1 MLLLTGAFCDNPF
14 FAWIGMLYFCAI
26 QTSFMNHR
34 TLIATTCLLA
44 LFAILF
50 SSCSMEK
57 RHYRNGYYV
66 QHSTGL
72 VNRKCVQN
80 NPADA
85 ENHIEVMHVNVN
97 SERSDSI
104 GVTSKGDRR
113 KNNVTDSAAFARTVN
128 EGSEQKNV
136 VIENKINSENKDQT
150 ATIAKGNDEPEEK
163 DNKRKPGKVLTILGA
178 IFIGIGLTGIL
189 FTPIFGPLGD
199 TLAVIALTLGIVF
212 LLVGIKK
219 KRASETAVQKKKLK
233 IKSKILIG
241 IGVAAFV
248 VGFAMLLVV
257 IGFISSAG

>member
-1 MLLLTGAFCDNPF
+1 MKFKIHLFLIIALIVLSLFLTS
-14 FAWIGMLYFCAI
+14 CA
-26 QTSFMNHR
+26 
-34 TLIATTCLLA
+34 
-44 LFAILF
+44 
-50 SSCSMEK
+50 MEK
-57 RHYRNGYYV
+57 RHYRNGYYM

-72 VNRKCVQN
+72 VNRECVQN

-85 ENHIEVMHVNVN
+85 ENYIEVMRANIN
-97 SERSDSI
+97 SERADSI
-104 GVTSKGDRR
+104 GVTSNADYRE
-113 KNNVTDSAAFARTVN
+113 NNVTDSAAFARTVN

-136 VIENKINSENKDQT
+136 VIENKICSENKDQT

-178 IFIGIGLTGIL
+178 IFIGIGLIGIL

-233 IKSKILIG
+233 IKAKILIG

-248 VGFAMLLVV
+248 VGYAMLLVV